1 MAGTYQTKQG
11 DTWDKIAYAVYGK
24 EIHAD
29 YLMKNNFENLD
40 TFVFS
45 AGVTLQTPDLPE
57 ENDDELPAWRT

>member
-45 AGVTLQTPDLPE
+45 AGVR
-57 ENDDELPAWRT
+57 NNFV